1 MAAGLGSDSLTAASG
16 PRSRPLFSIVT
27 VCRNAERS
35 IGMTIESVLRQS
47 ALVGRIEHLVID
59 GLSTDGTLRVL
70 AQYPHLHVVSEPDAG
85 IYDAMNKGIAR
96 ARGEYI
102 GILNADDWYEPN
114 ALAEVAEAFRL
125 SPEAG
130 IVHGDVRRWS
140 GTTLV
145 DVVKPS
151 LDLGFHGT
159 LVMPINH
166 PACFVRREVFSR
178 FGAFDPSYRIF
189 ADYDWVRRLIKAG
202 VVLQYVPEVL
212 TNFRFGGVSTMR
224 FAVRERY
231 RVFRANGASALSA
244 CSTVAYSCVVVLRNR
259 FRRGGP

>member
-1 MAAGLGSDSLTAASG
+1 MAAGLGSDSLTATSG
-16 PRSRPLFSIVT
+16 TSSRPLFSIVT

-35 IGMTIESVLRQS
+35 IGMTIESVLRQPES
-47 ALVGRIEHLVID
+47 AGRIEHLVID

-70 AQYPHLHVVSEPDAG
+70 AQYPHLRVVSEPDAG

-96 ARGEYI
+96 ASGEYI

-114 ALAEVAEAFRL
+114 ALAEVAEAFRV

-166 PACFVRREVFSR
+166 PASFVRREVFGR
-178 FGAFDPSYRIF
+178 FGAFDVSYRIF

-202 VVLQYVPEVL
+202 VVLRYVPAVL
-212 TNFRFGGVSTMR
+212 TNFRFGGVSTMQ

-244 CSTVAYSCVVVLRNR
+244 CTTVAYSCGVVLRNR